1 MCGPPPYGARFH
13 VRPHQETEEGIRKK
27 RKDEA
32 VPIANTLAKNAADRK
47 AHIEDIFIPQIT
59 DMHGIPFEGGG
70 ERSCGHG
77 WAIDPRWGEGTYWYL
92 PLDDMLAVASFD
104 LTFHHNVSF
113 GGKVPNLFC
122 FGSYGRNMIPY
133 FTPYVGVEEG
143 WERGTLL
150 GYAWRAGLCREH
162 VRAGEPLAVTSISLL
177 SRGATEMAR
186 RIGCD
191 PLTLTSAIA
200 SLDGTHR
207 IPALQRLF
215 EEVRTARLGATAAQA
230 YYACKATE
238 ACALLVDWWE
248 TQKDAAPRI
257 RAADRTAFNLACAW
271 AREHLDGKVTLADL
285 CCASCVSASKLT
297 ALFKT
302 IENNTPLGYV
312 RDLRMETAC
321 DLLAHSDEALSSVA
335 AAVGFSRQGSF
346 SEAFRERFGMPPHQ
360 YRKLFAAEADPK
372 DRASERLSA

>member
-1 MCGPPPYGARFH
+1 M
-13 VRPHQETEEGIRKK
+13 
-27 RKDEA
+27 
-32 VPIANTLAKNAADRK
+32 PIANTLAKNAADRK

-77 WAIDPRWGEGTYWYL
+77 WVIDPRWGEGTYWYL

-271 AREHLDGKVTLADL
+271 AREHLG
-285 CCASCVSASKLT
+285 
-297 ALFKT
+297 
-302 IENNTPLGYV
+302 
-312 RDLRMETAC
+312 
-321 DLLAHSDEALSSVA
+321 
-335 AAVGFSRQGSF
+335 RQGD
-346 SEAFRERFGMPPHQ
+346 ARRPVLRLLRERQQIDGAVQDHREQHAAGICARPAHGNRLRPARPFRRGAFLRCRRRRLFAARQLFRSVPGTLRHAHHTSTGSS
-360 YRKLFAAEADPK
+360 FAAEADPK

>member
-1 MCGPPPYGARFH
+1 M
-13 VRPHQETEEGIRKK
+13 
-27 RKDEA
+27 
-32 VPIANTLAKNAADRK
+32 PIANTLAKNAADRK

-104 LTFHHNVSF
+104 LTFHHDVSF

-215 EEVRTARLGATAAQA
+215 EEVRAARLGATAAQA
-230 YYACKATE
+230 YYACKATRH
-238 ACALLVDWWE
+238 ARFWW
-248 TQKDAAPRI
+248 TGGKRRRMPR
-257 RAADRTAFNLACAW
+257 
-271 AREHLDGKVTLADL
+271 
-285 CCASCVSASKLT
+285 
-297 ALFKT
+297 
-302 IENNTPLGYV
+302 
-312 RDLRMETAC
+312 
-321 DLLAHSDEALSSVA
+321 
-335 AAVGFSRQGSF
+335 
-346 SEAFRERFGMPPHQ
+346 
-360 YRKLFAAEADPK
+360 
-372 DRASERLSA
+372 RASAPPTVPRSTSPALGHASIWTAR